1 MVFSSFQFVLAFLP
15 LGVMVFMLLQA
26 NGHVRASSYWLI
38 AASLFFY
45 GWWNYHYLVLPL
57 GSVVFNYW
65 LGKKLL
71 AGKGGGKNLLIFGLI
86 ANLALLGWYKYAGFF
101 AENVVMLTGL
111 PLPVPKIAL
120 PLAISFCTFQQVS
133 FLVDCHGGHVQHFDF
148 RRYLLYIVF
157 FSHLI
162 AGPVVR
168 HHELL
173 PQLEA
178 PRDLGTRWH
187 DIAWGVHLFAIGLFK
202 KAVFADLMGGYA
214 YPVFGAAA
222 SGASLS
228 LLEAWGGALAYTLQ
242 LYFDFSGYADMAL
255 GSARMLGVHLPQN
268 FDSPYKALNIA
279 DFWRRWHITLSHFLR
294 DYLYIPLGGSR
305 SGHWRTY
312 ANLVVTMFLGGL
324 WHGAAWTFVIWGTM
338 HGVALATCHWWREF
352 TKPRGWS
359 MPGPL
364 AYGMTML
371 FVIIGWVIF
380 RASSWDAATTV
391 LAAMFGQTNL
401 VLPRELAFSGEWLG
415 AAISTTRQLGHLA
428 NSNVFL
434 YIPLLF
440 ILCKYAPNSRQWV
453 EDHGFGARENLT
465 VSRAAL
471 VAVILAVCMVNMLAH
486 NEVFIY
492 YVF

>member
-1 MVFSSFQFVLAFLP
+1 
-15 LGVMVFMLLQA
+15 MLLQA
-26 NGHVRASSYWLI
+26 CRKVRASSHWLI

-45 GWWNYHYLVLPL
+45 GWWNYHYLILPL
-57 GSVVFNYW
+57 GSVLFNYW

-71 AGKGGGKNLLIFGLI
+71 SSRGGGKGILIFGLI

-101 AENVVMLTGL
+101 AENFAILTGL
-111 PLPVPKIAL
+111 PISVPKVAL

-133 FLVDCHGGHVQHFDF
+133 FLVDCHGGQVQHFDF

-157 FSHLI
+157 FPHLI

-178 PRDLGTRWH
+178 PRDMSTRWY
-187 DIAWGVHLFAIGLFK
+187 DITWGIHLFAIGLFK
-202 KAVFADLMGGYA
+202 KTVFADRMAVYA
-214 YPVFGAAA
+214 DAVFGAAA
-222 SGASLS
+222 AGNTLS
-228 LLEAWGGALAYTLQ
+228 MIEAWGGALAYTLQ

-268 FDSPYKALNIA
+268 FDSPYKSENIA

-305 SGHWRTY
+305 RGDGKTY
-312 ANLVVTMFLGGL
+312 YNLVITMLLGGL
-324 WHGAAWTFVIWGTM
+324 WHGAAWTFIIWGM
-338 HGVALATCHWWREF
+338 IHGIALAICHWWREF
-352 TKPRGWS
+352 TKTRGW
-359 MPGPL
+359 MLPRWI
-364 AYGMTML
+364 AYGLTML

-380 RASSWDAATTV
+380 RANSWNAATSV
-391 LAAMFGQTNL
+391 LAAMFGQTAL
-401 VLPRELAFSGEWLG
+401 VLPRELAFFGEWLG
-415 AAISTTRQLGHLA
+415 VTVSSTRQLGHLA
-428 NSNVFL
+428 DSNVFVFSL
-434 YIPLLF
+434 LLF
-440 ILCKYAPNSRQWV
+440 ILCKYAPNSREWV
-453 EDHGFGARENLT
+453 EERGFGALENLT
-465 VSRAAL
+465 ITRATF